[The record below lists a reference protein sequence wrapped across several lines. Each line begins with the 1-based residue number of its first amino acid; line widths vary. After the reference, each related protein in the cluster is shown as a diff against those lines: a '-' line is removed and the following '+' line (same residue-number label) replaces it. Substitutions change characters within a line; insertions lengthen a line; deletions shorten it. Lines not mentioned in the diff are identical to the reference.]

1 MSRIQRSVIVGL
13 VLVAMPRFAT
23 AQTRDWDDLA
33 DDIARRVERQVDE
46 ITRRVERQADQMA
59 RRVEIQA
66 DQFARVVEQRFEQQ
80 GRRGGGS

>member
-13 VLVAMPRFAT
+13 VLVAIPRFAT
-23 AQTRDWDDLA
+23 AQTRDWVDLA

-46 ITRRVERQADQMA
+46 ISRQVERQADQMA

-66 DQFARVVEQRFEQQ
+66 DQFAAE
-80 GRRGGGS
+80 G